1 MVYLA
6 QATADFILTM
16 FPNFPSLG
24 VTPHKLLT
32 SSSTATSAGTAHL
45 LFGAYDGLSQ
55 LNNSEVVLVYVA
67 ASAGG
72 VYSIQGNN
80 LGLVSQGLMIAPATT
95 GEPAYFLM
103 QMRAGDA
110 SGLHFFRFTT
120 NNGIA
125 DWSVFRRLP

>member
-1 MVYLA
+1 
-6 QATADFILTM
+6 M
-16 FPNFPSLG
+16 FSTIPNFG

-32 SSSTATSAGTAHL
+32 SGSTATSAGTAHL
-45 LFGAYDGLSQ
+45 LFGAYNGLSQ
-55 LNNSEVVLVYVA
+55 LNNSEVVLVHVG
-67 ASAGG
+67 ASGG
-72 VYSIQGNN
+72 GTFSIQGNN
-80 LGLVSQGLMIAPATT
+80 LGVVAEGLMIAPATT
-95 GEPAYFLM
+95 GEPAWFLM

>member
-6 QATADFILTM
+6 QATADFILIM
-16 FPNFPSLG
+16 FPTIPNFG

-32 SSSTATSAGTAHL
+32 SGSTATSAGTAHL
-45 LFGAYDGLSQ
+45 LFGTYNGLSQ
-55 LNNSEVVLVYVA
+55 LSNSDVVLVSVGD
-67 ASAGG
+67 SAGG
-72 VYSIQGNN
+72 VFTIQGNN
-80 LGLVSQGLMIAPATT
+80 LGIINEGLKIAPATT
-95 GEPAYFLM
+95 GEPAWFLM

-110 SGLHFFRFTT
+110 SGLHIFRITT